1 MIITLLEYH
10 CLIETH
16 QNDSTQTIVGS
27 NFSIDIDHK
36 TGQLKNY
43 RYKNQLLFETG
54 PKFNFV
60 RAATDNDAGNRLLN
74 KPFRFATQWRNAGL
88 YDLKPI
94 LKSLV
99 VDGNK
104 VVVEHDLNK

>member
-1 MIITLLEYH
+1 MPFCRTCVARFRAKNHIV
-10 CLIETH
+10 
-16 QNDSTQTIVGS
+16 DSAFPG
-27 NFSIDIDHK
+27 F
-36 TGQLKNY
+36 
-43 RYKNQLLFETG
+43 G
-54 PKFNFV
+54 PEINFV
-60 RAATDNDAGNRLLN
+60 RAATYNDAGNRLIN

-104 VVVEHDLNK
+104 VVVEHDLF